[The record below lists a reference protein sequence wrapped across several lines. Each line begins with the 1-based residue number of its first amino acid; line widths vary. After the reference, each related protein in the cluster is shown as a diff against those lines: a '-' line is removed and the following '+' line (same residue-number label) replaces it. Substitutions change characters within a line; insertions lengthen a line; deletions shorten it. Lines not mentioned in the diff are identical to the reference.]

1 MKMRSKGEA
10 MTLVINLKQ
19 ALKHIDTIVITQW
32 YNDNKDLIELKYELT
47 KKLESTEELI
57 SNGELPDTVIEEWN
71 EKTEQELKL
80 MGIKI
85 TKV

>member
-1 MKMRSKGEA
+1 MRSKGEA

-19 ALKHIDTIVITQW
+19 ALKHIDTIVKTQW